1 MTKKHIVIAMYDE
14 KYVAS
19 LEIGFLK
26 NVSESINL
34 ETITEESYFEQ
45 YFNVSQRIDCL
56 IIDEQLYTENVSRQ
70 GISQVFVLV
79 NDDSEEKKDYYAN
92 VISKFSSV
100 KEIIHKVTG
109 KLGISLGVNGNQAGE
124 TGTISIMVYSPIGG
138 SGKTT
143 IAMALCYQLGCLN
156 KRVLYVNFDTI
167 QNYQW
172 ILNKD
177 EYVENGLERYMTRH
191 DTSVADKMSEE
202 TWQCGFACA
211 KPFKSSKLSY
221 GIKNS
226 DYLFAI
232 EELKKTNKYDYIVID
247 TMSDLGEL
255 NVNVL
260 DKCDKIITIM
270 EQSAYGVYK
279 IMKFLQCINYQD
291 NEKFMFLCNKYY
303 EEGYDYLSQCPVDVI
318 EKIPYLYSQNGCLTL
333 EEIKSNSLMKT
344 IALILL

>member
-26 NVSESINL
+26 NAYESIRL
-34 ETITEESYFEQ
+34 ETITEESFFEQ
-45 YFNVSQRIDCL
+45 YFKTPQIIDCL
-56 IIDEQLYTENVSRQ
+56 IIDEKLYTESISRQ
-70 GISQVFVLV
+70 GINQVFVLV
-79 NDDSEEKKDYYAN
+79 SDDSEENKYQYAN

-109 KLGISLGVNGNQAGE
+109 KLGISMGISEKQDGEAG
-124 TGTISIMVYSPIGG
+124 TTLIMVYSPVGG
-138 SGKTT
+138 VGKTT
-143 IAMALCYQLGCLN
+143 AAMALCYQLGLLN
-156 KRVLYVNFDTI
+156 KRVIYVNFDTI

-172 ILNKD
+172 IVNRE
-177 EYVENGLERYMTRH
+177 EYIENGLERYMTRH
-191 DTSVADKMSEE
+191 DISVADKLSEE
-202 TWQCGFACA
+202 VWQCGFSCA

-255 NVNVL
+255 NLSVL
-260 DKCDKIITIM
+260 DKCDKVITVM
-270 EQSAYGVYK
+270 DQSAYGVYK
-279 IMKFLQCINYQD
+279 VMKFLECINYQD

-303 EEGYDYLSQCPVDVI
+303 EGGYDYLQQCPVDII

-333 EEIKSNSLMKT
+333 DEIKSNGLMKMA
-344 IALILL
+344 ALILL